1 MHALALSRISSDRS
15 AKLLTVPEF
24 ESVNFGRV
32 SLNPEQTS
40 MLSFMNRQMIELCRA
55 LPEPLRGTALLTI
68 QRHYTGFQLSNL
80 VNFFTKFYTPSWSII
95 YWMQQHY
102 STLQQDE
109 FQVALSAQAMAYFLH
124 MLDDHISDGQ
134 LAPSHLLLQLRTQAW
149 MKFTQETLSLAEFV
163 PEGEAIVN
171 SLLARYFSGVHCP
184 TPVVGL
190 DAYCELFRKQLSTT
204 LISPML
210 TAHRTGCDAI
220 AIQTAYEAFCIAWRL
235 LDDLRDC
242 SSDAFAGEFS
252 AVYHL
257 LSPEFQLVW
266 LGCGG
271 KNHQSPEWRI
281 LQQHLEETK
290 VLSTLVTYILLWLR
304 EAQQA
309 AESISLKSYAS
320 ELRQLAC
327 PLEELS
333 TVCLQ

>member
-1 MHALALSRISSDRS
+1 MNTLELSRISSAPA

-32 SLNPEQTS
+32 SLSTEQTS
-40 MLSFMNRQMIELCRA
+40 MLSLMNRQIIELCRA
-55 LPEPLRGTALLTI
+55 LPEPLRGSALLTI

-95 YWMQQHY
+95 YWMQQH
-102 STLQQDE
+102 STLQTRE
-109 FQVALSAQAMAYFLH
+109 LEAALSAQAMAYFLH

-134 LAPSHLLLQLRTQAW
+134 IAPSHLLLQVRTQAW
-149 MKFTQETLSLAEFV
+149 MKFTQETGFLADCL
-163 PEGEAIVN
+163 PNGETIIH

-204 LISPML
+204 LIAPML
-210 TAHRTGCDAI
+210 VAHRTGCDAI
-220 AIQTAYEAFCIAWRL
+220 AIQSAYEAFCIAWRL

-242 SSDAFAGEFS
+242 SSDAFSGELS

-271 KNHQSPEWRI
+271 KNHHAPEWRI

-290 VLSTLVTYILLWLR
+290 LLSTLVNYVLLWLR
-304 EAQQA
+304 EAQQT
-309 AESISLKSYAS
+309 AESISLKNYAS

-333 TVCLQ
+333 TICLL